1 MNFII
6 ILLCG
11 IIGILIV
18 DVYYLKKDVKQL
30 KKDNYEFFCDL
41 RSLAYKVESLEVVIN
56 ENKNHKR

>member
-11 IIGILIV
+11 LIGPLIV

-30 KKDNYEFFCDL
+30 KKDNYELFCDL
-41 RSLAYKVESLEVVIN
+41 RSLGYKVESLEVIIN